1 LVCGFYFRKLNQTT
15 ILRYYLTQFFLSAE
29 TILTAKLEVRALKL
43 KIKLFDKFYFIF
55 IKKVLKVIFDYNKV
69 KRFFFMVRLKDV

>member
-1 LVCGFYFRKLNQTT
+1 
-15 ILRYYLTQFFLSAE
+15 LTQFFLSAE